1 MDCHR
6 ICRRAQ
12 RELDGEGARLHGG
25 RWNNPGTPVVYA
37 SSTLALAAL
46 EYLTH
51 LDSSEAP
58 GDLVALRIHI
68 PDDVRVATVE
78 LPSLPRRWHRYP
90 APAACRS
97 VGDAWLRASDT
108 AVLRV
113 PAAPVFE
120 EWNILLNPLHWDF
133 QRVRQVAERRFRF
146 DERLI
151 KKEKVVSHESRGR

>member
-6 ICRRAQ
+6 ICRRGQ
-12 RELDGEGARLHGG
+12 RALDGEGARLHGG
-25 RWNNPGTPVVYA
+25 RWNSPGAPVVYA

-51 LDSSEAP
+51 LDASEAP
-58 GDLVALRIHI
+58 ADLVALRIHI
-68 PDDVRVATVE
+68 PDDVRVKSVALQA
-78 LPSLPRRWHRYP
+78 LPARWHRYP

-97 VGDAWLRASDT
+97 LGDAWIEKGDT

-120 EWNILLNPLHWDF
+120 EWNILLNPLHRDF
-133 QRVRQVAERRFRF
+133 KRIRQVSERRFRF
-146 DERLI
+146 DERL
-151 KKEKVVSHESRGR
+151 VRMDGPASRGSRGK